1 MRAATI
7 SIGLLALMLLS
18 ACSVSSPGRAETWLM
33 TTVKRDVTV
42 GGSKLKSPLP
52 VTAESIAA
60 GKRNFGY
67 YCYVCHGLDGQNTGV
82 PFAEHMSPPV
92 PELSSTRVQKYSD
105 GQLRWIIENGVS
117 PSGMPA
123 SKGILND
130 QEMWEIV
137 HYLRNLPPKGS
148 LGEPK
153 AYSGE

>member
-1 MRAATI
+1 MRGALA
-7 SIGLLALMLLS
+7 LLAAALLVG
-18 ACSVSSPGRAETWLM
+18 CRVSNPGRVETFIA
-33 TTVKRDVTV
+33 TKVKRDITV
-42 GGSKLKSPLP
+42 GGSKMHDPLAMTP
-52 VTAESIAA
+52 ESIAA

-67 YCYVCHGLDGQNTGV
+67 YCFACHGLDGQNTGV

-92 PELSSTRVQKYSD
+92 PELTSKSVQSYTD

-137 HYLRNLPPKGS
+137 HYLRHLPQKGS

-153 AYSGE
+153 AYSGEGQ

>member
-1 MRAATI
+1 M
-7 SIGLLALMLLS
+7 
-18 ACSVSSPGRAETWLM
+18 ETFVI
-33 TTVKRDVTV
+33 TKVKRELTV
-42 GGSKLKSPLP
+42 RGRGWKDPLP
-52 VTAESIAA
+52 VTPESVAA

-67 YCYVCHGLDGQNTGV
+67 YCYACHGLDGQNTGV

-92 PELSSTRVQKYSD
+92 PPLSSTTVQAYTD
-105 GQLRWIIENGVS
+105 GQLRWIIENGIS

-137 HYLRNLPPKGS
+137 HYLRHLPAKGS

-153 AYSGE
+153 AYLGAKP